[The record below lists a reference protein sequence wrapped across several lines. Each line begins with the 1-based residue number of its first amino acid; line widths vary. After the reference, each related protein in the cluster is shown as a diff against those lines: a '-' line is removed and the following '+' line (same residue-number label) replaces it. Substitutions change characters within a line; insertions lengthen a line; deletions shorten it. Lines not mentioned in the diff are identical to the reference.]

1 MDQLKLSNQIC
12 HRYYVAS
19 NAITRAYRPLLDKL
33 GITYP
38 QYVVLMALWETDNVD
53 VKFIKQKTQI
63 DGGALSLILKKLCDK
78 TLIEV
83 AASEQDKRIK
93 HVKLTANGWQ
103 MQQDASSIPDQ
114 LACQVKNISEE
125 EFALLKVLTDKVI
138 ANLPKT

>member
-78 TLIEV
+78 SLIEV
-83 AASEQDKRIK
+83 MASEQDKRIK

-125 EFALLKVLTDKVI
+125 EFTLLKLLTDKVI

>member
-78 TLIEV
+78 SLIEV
-83 AASEQDKRIK
+83 TASEQDKRIK

-125 EFALLKVLTDKVI
+125 EFTLLKVLTDKVI